1 MAGKLSYSIFSTF
14 ITQILI
20 FFLGILVSVI
30 LARQL
35 GPEIKGVYSIVT
47 LFPSLLV
54 YFTSFSLGQAAI
66 YYIGKA
72 KYSRKEIYGSTIILG
87 FFISIICF
95 IGGGLMLLCHN
106 LFFPGI
112 ELKYLIIGIFAAP
125 CQIFFG
131 YLGYT
136 MLAIQRIWKYNFFS
150 FLQALLFFIFI
161 VVIYLLNSIKI
172 EYLIIGEIA
181 IYLFV
186 LFFMFIALN
195 KEMGATRPEFN
206 FDYAKKAFAFGSR
219 VYLGNILSFASCRF
233 NILIINFLTNPFQVG
248 LWSVAIA
255 ISEKLWFFSDAVGTV
270 LFPRTAAEN
279 DKENL
284 KELTPRV
291 FRSVMVINSLMVVLL
306 FLFGGWIINF
316 LYSYQYEEAVAPFK
330 ILLAGALSLSG
341 IKIIESDLKG
351 RGRPGLVAKISAVA
365 LAVNV
370 ALILVLIP
378 AHGIKGAAWASTI
391 AYISS
396 FIFALTVYLRISGN
410 PLNNMI
416 VIKISDVIVIWRF
429 FKEIC
434 HKISNSLYGFFNR
447 NHYT

>member
-1 MAGKLSYSIFSTF
+1 
-14 ITQILI
+14 
-20 FFLGILVSVI
+20 
-30 LARQL
+30 
-35 GPEIKGVYSIVT
+35 
-47 LFPSLLV
+47 
-54 YFTSFSLGQAAI
+54 
-66 YYIGKA
+66 
-72 KYSRKEIYGSTIILG
+72 
-87 FFISIICF
+87 
-95 IGGGLMLLCHN
+95 
-106 LFFPGI
+106 
-112 ELKYLIIGIFAAP
+112 
-125 CQIFFG
+125 
-131 YLGYT
+131 
-136 MLAIQRIWKYNFFS
+136 
-150 FLQALLFFIFI
+150 
-161 VVIYLLNSIKI
+161 
-172 EYLIIGEIA
+172 
-181 IYLFV
+181 
-186 LFFMFIALN
+186 
-195 KEMGATRPEFN
+195 
-206 FDYAKKAFAFGSR
+206 
-219 VYLGNILSFASCRF
+219 
-233 NILIINFLTNPFQVG
+233 
-248 LWSVAIA
+248 
-255 ISEKLWFFSDAVGTV
+255 
-270 LFPRTAAEN
+270 
-279 DKENL
+279 
-284 KELTPRV
+284 
-291 FRSVMVINSLMVVLL
+291 MVVLL